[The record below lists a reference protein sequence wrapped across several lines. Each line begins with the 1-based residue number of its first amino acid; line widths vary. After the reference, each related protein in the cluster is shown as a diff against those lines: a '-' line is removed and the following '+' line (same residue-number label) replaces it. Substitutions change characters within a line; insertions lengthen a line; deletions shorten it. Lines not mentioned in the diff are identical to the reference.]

1 MYGSL
6 QGLNKAEIA
15 KKYGTEQV
23 EIWRRSY
30 AICPPDG
37 ESLLRPLTER
47 FRITKLK
54 SNQFK
59 SW

>member
-15 KKYGTEQV
+15 KKYGTELKYGV
-23 EIWRRSY
+23 EG

-47 FRITKLK
+47 RFTKLEIEPI
-54 SNQFK
+54 
-59 SW
+59 